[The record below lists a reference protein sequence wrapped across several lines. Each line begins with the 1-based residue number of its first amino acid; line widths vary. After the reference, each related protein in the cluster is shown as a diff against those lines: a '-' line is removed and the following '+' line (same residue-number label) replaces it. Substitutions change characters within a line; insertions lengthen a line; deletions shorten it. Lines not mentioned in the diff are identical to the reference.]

1 MSDILHK
8 ANIKIR
14 NVLLLNELDKIDR
27 ILDIENIKII
37 VIKGSS
43 LILKNIFKSDER
55 EMSDI
60 DVFVKQNDFKK
71 FENILYKSGFKK
83 IEKGYNSY
91 YKEIGGYFAPIIFD
105 IHYDF
110 IGIKFDDIETEN
122 TEYKNIKASSLIDDF
137 MITSIHSVVRHG
149 YLGKKD
155 LEDLFRI
162 YREGVKKYSDFVNKV
177 IRKSEKL
184 GFGYIVY
191 LCFKKIGVNLE
202 NPSLRF
208 RDFFSIPFVKI
219 SFLKHIRLNEYIL
232 PLFYDK
238 ELIKNKIKK
247 FV

>member
-1 MSDILHK
+1 VDERTK
-8 ANIKIR
+8 IKIR
-14 NVLLLNELDKIDR
+14 NLILLDELNKLY
-27 ILDIENIKII
+27 DIFQKENINLF
-37 VIKGSS
+37 VIKGTS
-43 LILKNIFKSDER
+43 LILKNIFDIDER

-60 DVFVKQNDFKK
+60 DVFVKKKDFK
-71 FENILYKSGFKK
+71 NIEFLLYKFGFKK

-110 IGIKFDDIETEN
+110 IGIKFDDIEIEN
-122 TEYKNIKASSLIDDF
+122 TEYKNIKVSSLIDDF
-137 MITSIHSVVRHG
+137 IITSIHSVIRHG
-149 YLGKKD
+149 YLSKKY

-177 IRKSEKL
+177 IRKSEKF

-202 NPSLRF
+202 KPSLKF
-208 RDFFSIPFVKI
+208 REIFSIPFVKI
-219 SFLKHIRLNEYIL
+219 SVLRHIRLNEYIL
-232 PLFYDK
+232 PIFYDR
-238 ELIKNKIKK
+238 EIVKNKIKR

>member
-1 MSDILHK
+1 VDERTK
-8 ANIKIR
+8 IKIR
-14 NVLLLNELDKIDR
+14 NLILLDELNKLYDVFQK
-27 ILDIENIKII
+27 ENINLF
-37 VIKGSS
+37 VIKGTS
-43 LILKNIFKSDER
+43 LILKNIFDIDER

-60 DVFVKQNDFKK
+60 DVFVKKNDFK
-71 FENILYKSGFKK
+71 NIEFLLYKFGFKK
-83 IEKGYNSY
+83 IEEGYNSY

-137 MITSIHSVVRHG
+137 IITSIHSVVRHG

-162 YREGVKKYSDFVNKV
+162 YREGVKKYSDFINRV
-177 IRKSEKL
+177 IKKSEKF

-202 NPSLRF
+202 KPSLKF
-208 RDFFSIPFVKI
+208 REIFSIPFVKL

-238 ELIKNKIKK
+238 ELVKNKIKR

>member
-122 TEYKNIKASSLIDDF
+122 TEYKNIK
-137 MITSIHSVVRHG
+137 G
-149 YLGKKD
+149 
-155 LEDLFRI
+155 
-162 YREGVKKYSDFVNKV
+162 
-177 IRKSEKL
+177 
-184 GFGYIVY
+184 
-191 LCFKKIGVNLE
+191 
-202 NPSLRF
+202 
-208 RDFFSIPFVKI
+208 
-219 SFLKHIRLNEYIL
+219 IL
-232 PLFYDK
+232 
-238 ELIKNKIKK
+238 
-247 FV
+247 